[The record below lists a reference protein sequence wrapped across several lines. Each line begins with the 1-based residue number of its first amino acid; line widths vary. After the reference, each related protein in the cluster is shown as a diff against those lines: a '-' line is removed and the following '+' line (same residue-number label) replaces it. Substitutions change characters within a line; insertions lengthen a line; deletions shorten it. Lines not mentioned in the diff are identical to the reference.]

1 MTPRHFVARRIL
13 TRSYTAGFLAAL
25 LLPKS
30 ASGQSAVE
38 VLQDFD
44 MEQVRVTD
52 AYYQNAATKE
62 MEYLLRLS
70 PDRLLAGF
78 KAVSEGKDPATGVT
92 LYGGWEGGWSLLR
105 GHTMGHYLTAL
116 AQGYKQTKG
125 VDATLNTKI
134 KTNLDYT
141 IAQLKAFQDKSS
153 KGYLFASLETHFDVV
168 EGKITGDQWVPWYTM
183 HKLIAGLVDVYKL
196 TGNATALQIAS
207 KLGDWTHSRVSLW
220 SASVQSRVLGV
231 EYGGMN
237 DCLYELYKLTKKETH
252 LAAAHKFDED
262 SLFTPISKGTN
273 TLSGKHANTQIPKF
287 IGALNRYR
295 TLGTGEKFYYTA
307 AEQFFALVLRDHTYV
322 TGGNSEGEHFRAPGV
337 LDGTRDGVNN
347 ESCNSYN
354 MLKLSRDLFKVT
366 GDVKYAQYYERTHLN
381 EVMSSINPTNGM
393 TTYFKPM
400 GTGYFKVFGT
410 ETDTFWCCNG
420 TGMENYTKLND
431 SIYFHDSSDVYV
443 NLYLSSTLDWAAKW
457 FGLTQSASVPLSN
470 KVSFTIDAAPSTAVG
485 IKFRLPYW
493 IAAGESVAVTLN
505 GQCLPTTTSNGYAAV
520 SRVWTKGDKIELTFP
535 AEVQVSRLQDN
546 KNAVAFTYGPVVL
559 SAGLG
564 TQSMVSTGYLAS
576 KQATLPS
583 GVTLRDSIKIDSS
596 TTIEDWLKNIKT
608 NLVQTEGKLEFKL
621 KNTDA
626 NNALTFTPQY
636 QRYADR
642 YGIYFKLTG
651 TQGTASPTASTTGGA
666 TSVSVAPCSASG
678 GASSTG
684 GTSSVGGASGTGTSG
699 GSNSGGA
706 ANTNGGTSTGNTVGS
721 GGRDNAVAGSA
732 ATASGGNGALGG
744 GGLGNGTSSSTAGA
758 TATTDDERDSGGC
771 SCTLAQS
778 SRSTSALGL
787 LLSLGLVFSRRGR
800 RRNPS

>member
-1 MTPRHFVARRIL
+1 MVAM
-13 TRSYTAGFLAAL
+13 

-30 ASGQSAVE
+30 AAGQSAVE
-38 VLQDFD
+38 RLQEFD

-52 AYYQNAATKE
+52 TYYQNAATKE
-62 MEYLLRLS
+62 MEYLLRLL

-78 KAVSEGKDPATGVT
+78 KAVSEGKDPASGVT

-125 VDATLNTKI
+125 HDAALNGKI

-141 IAQLKAFQDKSS
+141 VAQLKAFQDKSS

-207 KLGDWTHSRVSLW
+207 KLGDWTYNRVSLW
-220 SASVQSRVLGV
+220 SPTVQSRVLGV

-237 DCLYELYKLTKKETH
+237 DCLYELYKLTTKENH

-262 SLFTPISKGTN
+262 ALFTPISKGTN

-287 IGALNRYR
+287 IGALNRFR
-295 TLGTGEKFYYTA
+295 TLGTDQKFYYSA
-307 AEQFFALVLRDHTYV
+307 AEQFFTLVLRDHTYV

-337 LDGTRDGVNN
+337 LDGTRDAVNN

-354 MLKLSRDLFKVT
+354 MLKLSRELFKVT
-366 GDVKYAQYYERTHLN
+366 GDVRYAQYYERTHLN

-431 SIYFHDSSDVYV
+431 SIYFHDANDLYV

-457 FGLTQSASVPLSN
+457 FSLTQAANVPLSN
-470 KVSFTIDAAPSTAVG
+470 RVSFTIDAAPSTPIG
-485 IKFRLPYW
+485 IKFRVPYW
-493 IAAGESVAVTLN
+493 IAAGESVTVTLN
-505 GQCLPTTTSNGYAAV
+505 GQCLNATSSNGYLAV
-520 SRVWTKGDKIELTFP
+520 SRVWAPGDKVELTFP
-535 AEVQVSRLQDN
+535 AEVQVSRLPDN

-596 TTIEDWLKNIKT
+596 MTVEDWLKNIKT

-621 KNTDA
+621 KHTDA
-626 NNALTFTPQY
+626 DSILTFTPQY

-642 YGIYFKLTG
+642 YGIYFKLQG
-651 TQGTASPTASTTGGA
+651 TQGTASAAGG
-666 TSVSVAPCSASG
+666 TSSAGVTPCSASG
-678 GASSTG
+678 GASSAGGASSTG
-684 GTSSVGGASGTGTSG
+684 GTNAGGGAGNNG

-706 ANTNGGTSTGNTVGS
+706 ANSNGGAPTSTAGAS
-721 GGRDNAVAGSA
+721 GGGNGSVAGSTA
-732 ATASGGNGALGG
+732 LANGGSSATGTGGALGS
-744 GGLGNGTSSSTAGA
+744 GTSSTAGA
-758 TATTDDERDSGGC
+758 TATTDEDSDAKGC
-771 SCTLAQS
+771 TCTLPRTS
-778 SRSTSALGL
+778 SSSPATAL
-787 LLSLGLVFSRRGR
+787 LLSLGVLYSRRGR
-800 RRNPS
+800 RPSRRDARSHGR